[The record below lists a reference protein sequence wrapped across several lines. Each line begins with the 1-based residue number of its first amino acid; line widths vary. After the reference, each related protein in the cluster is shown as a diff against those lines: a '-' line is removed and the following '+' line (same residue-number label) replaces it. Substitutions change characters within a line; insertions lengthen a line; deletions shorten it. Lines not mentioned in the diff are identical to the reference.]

1 LKSKRIVVYGGAFNP
16 PHIGHKEV
24 VEYLLTVRGIDQV
37 IVAPCGIHRIKGEFT
52 VPFHHRLEMTRILFK
67 DMPEVI
73 VSDIDQVPGETT
85 EGSGSTLALL
95 EKVKDLYGCKDLKH
109 KIYSVIG
116 QDNADNIACWYKS
129 EVLIEKWPFIVLP
142 RGIHSPSDG
151 AWYLQEPHI
160 YASDFR
166 RVSASSTEI
175 RRNLMS
181 TLLPEPIFRYIL
193 QFNLYDLYK
202 K

>member
-1 LKSKRIVVYGGAFNP
+1 MKSKRIVVYGGAFNP

-37 IVAPCGIHRIKGEFT
+37 IVAPCGRHRIKGEFT
-52 VPFHHRLEMTRILFK
+52 VPFHHRLKMTQILF
-67 DMPEVI
+67 DGMPEVI
-73 VSDIDQVPGETT
+73 VSHIDEEQGDTLES
-85 EGSGSTLALL
+85 SGSTLALL
-95 EKVKDLYGCKDLKH
+95 EKVQSLYGLKH

-116 QDNADNIACWYKS
+116 QDNADSISNWYKS
-129 EVLIEKWPFIVLP
+129 KALIEKWPFIVLP
-142 RGIHSPSDG
+142 RGIHSPSDS

-166 RVSASSTEI
+166 RIDASSTKI
-175 RRNLMS
+175 RLDLTS
-181 TLLPEPIFRYIL
+181 PLLPESILKYIK
-193 QFNLYDLYK
+193 QFNLYDKYK